1 MGRTL
6 HIGEERVAQIRRWAE
21 ELGFSGVGFSRAERL
36 VAEEPR
42 LAAWLSEGQHG
53 QMGYMERNFDKRLD
67 PTLLVPGTKTVI
79 SLLFN
84 HYTDKKQA
92 DPEAPRLSQYAFGE
106 DYHFVVKWKLKEL
119 LKWMRRDWGDIAG
132 RVFVDSAPVME
143 RAWAAKSGLG
153 WIGKNGLLL
162 SQKGGS
168 HFFLGEI
175 MVDLDLPVDGP
186 VTDHCGHC
194 TRCLDVCPTQAIIR
208 PQVVDGS
215 RCISYFTIELR
226 DALPEPMAGKF
237 DNWMFGCDLCQEAC
251 PWNRKA
257 KPHNEPAFDPSPELL
272 QMTKKD
278 WLDLKE
284 ETFDALFKKSPLQ
297 RTGYLGLKRNI
308 EFLQDKRDTE
318 KG

>member
-6 HIGEERVAQIRRWAE
+6 HIGEERVAQIRQWAE

-175 MVDLDLPVDGP
+175 MVDLDLPVDGL

-226 DALPEPMAGKF
+226 DALPEPMVGKF
-237 DNWMFGCDLCQEAC
+237 DNWMFGCDLCQEVC

-257 KPHNEPAFDPSPELL
+257 KHHNEPAFEPSSALL

-308 EFLQDKRDTE
+308 EFLQEKRDIG